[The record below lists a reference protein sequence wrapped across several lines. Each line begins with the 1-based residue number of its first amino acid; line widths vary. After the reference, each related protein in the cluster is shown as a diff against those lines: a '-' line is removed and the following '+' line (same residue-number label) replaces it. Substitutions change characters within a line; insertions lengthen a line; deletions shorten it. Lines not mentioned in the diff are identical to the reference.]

1 MSLKGTESTMS
12 TACGFSGHCAR
23 AIAFLLVAFSVTAFA
38 GLTETVCET
47 RGVKVVASLAQDAA
61 DACRGA
67 KDAMDFFNAE
77 HLKTDI
83 QVEIHVQDSLPPEL
97 SPNAAG
103 CFIQADKKILMRPY
117 ASFRKNKTWFDVPI
131 DRRLYRSLAAHEVGH
146 ALGSCNFAI
155 PNPSIQA
162 KEYVAYIT
170 MFATM
175 DAALRARILKASHG
189 PGFKNPD
196 RLTALLYM
204 FEPMRFGVEA
214 YRHHLSADYGGSYL
228 QKVLDGKALVD

>member
-1 MSLKGTESTMS
+1 
-12 TACGFSGHCAR
+12 
-23 AIAFLLVAFSVTAFA
+23 
-38 GLTETVCET
+38 
-47 RGVKVVASLAQDAA
+47 
-61 DACRGA
+61 
-67 KDAMDFFNAE
+67 MDFFNAE

-97 SPNAAG
+97 SSQRSRLP
-103 CFIQADKKILMRPY
+103 IQADKNPDAPLCKL
-117 ASFRKNKTWFDVPI
+117 SQEQHSSDVPI

-175 DAALRARILKASHG
+175 DAALRARILKAS
-189 PGFKNPD
+189 PGLSLSSVFYACFTFIIQLFFYLN
-196 RLTALLYM
+196 TLL
-204 FEPMRFGVEA
+204 
-214 YRHHLSADYGGSYL
+214 LL
-228 QKVLDGKALVD
+228 